1 MTAES
6 ADPVDTQDIDA
17 LAKGGRTNILGFL
30 IRLAARVPF
39 LIIGGRIYGAA
50 ILGRMA
56 YACLIIELTAQIATM
71 GLRRGLALQLSKTDA
86 NANHEVWDGLLL
98 SLIVAA
104 PLIALL
110 TFFPQIMFPNSEVN
124 RLDQLIPLVAIAL
137 SLSEIMLAALAF
149 KFDIGATVR
158 TRAIVE
164 PWVISISAWV
174 FSYGFLRDGLL
185 MAFAASLIA
194 GLITAAIPFVKSFGL
209 PRDWTPHPIRMI
221 RLARRNLPLA
231 AADAIEWATRR
242 IDLAILGLFV
252 TPATVGIYFIAQHVA
267 TVPQRLKIS
276 FDPILGPVVTRNLE
290 AGKLKAVANQ
300 ISQVGFW
307 IMSVQ
312 AGIAVVLGMV
322 AVAVLGLVGP
332 QFVGAQIALTLLLI
346 AEVMASAGAVSESAL
361 VYIARHRNLL
371 ISGFVL
377 AVQAVLTALL
387 VLAARHAGWGNDDLA
402 AAPAL
407 AMVIALTLGSLLKMR
422 LASTL
427 LAVRL
432 SVWRWPVLIAVAATG
447 VVGWGF
453 NHTPEWSALLFG
465 IPAMLGVYGLAI
477 WHIGF
482 GVEDRALFRR
492 A

>member
-1 MTAES
+1 LTALP
-6 ADPVDTQDIDA
+6 ADTDTQDIDA
-17 LAKGGRTNILGFL
+17 LARGGRTNILGFL

-104 PLIALL
+104 PMIVLLAL
-110 TFFPQIMFPNSEVN
+110 FPRIMFPNSEIN

-158 TRAIVE
+158 ARAIVE
-164 PWVISISAWV
+164 PWVIAISAWI

-185 MAFAASLIA
+185 MAYATSLVA
-194 GLITAAIPFVKSFGL
+194 GLITATIPFVKSFGM
-209 PRDWTPHPIRMI
+209 PRGWTPHPIRMA

-252 TPATVGIYFIAQHVA
+252 APATVGIYFIAQHVA

-290 AGKLKAVANQ
+290 AGKLNAVANQ

-312 AGIAVVLGMV
+312 AGIAVALGM
-322 AVAVLGLVGP
+322 AAAGVLGLVGP
-332 QFVGAQIALTLLLI
+332 QFVGAQMALIFLLL

-371 ISGFVL
+371 ISSFVL
-377 AVQAVLTALL
+377 AVQAGLTALL
-387 VLAARHAGWGNDDLA
+387 VLAVRREGWGAEHLA

-407 AMVIALTLGSLLKMR
+407 AMVIALTCGSLLKMR
-422 LASTL
+422 LASKL
-427 LAVRL
+427 LATQL
-432 SVWRWPVLIAVAATG
+432 TVWRWPVLVAVIAAG
-447 VVGWGF
+447 GVGWGF
-453 NHTPEWSALLFG
+453 NQTPEWSALLFG
-465 IPAMLGVYGLAI
+465 IPAMLGAYALAM
-477 WHIGF
+477 WKFGF
-482 GVEDRALFRR
+482 AAEDRALFRR